1 MKYLIKIYNLL
12 FKLNNNGIK
21 LILPKY
27 FTGYLLSGITAVLSL
42 FITQYFLIQ
51 HIRMDFVFSQIFST
65 IIAMMISFNLNNKF
79 TFKNRKTKTR
89 NKFLKYL
96 LINILSM
103 IINVLIANMVYQYIY
118 IWYISSLCGVCVAV
132 IINFSFYKFKIW
144 T

>member
-12 FKLNNNGIK
+12 LKLNNNGIK

-42 FITQYFLIQ
+42 LTTQYFLIQ
-51 HIRMDFVFSQIFST
+51 LIRMEFVLSQILST

-79 TFKNRKTKTR
+79 TFKNKSTTTT

-103 IINVLIANMVYQYIY
+103 IINVLIASAVYQHIF

-144 T
+144 K